1 MGAESI
7 GPGVHTAIPAR
18 HCSERSTRVN
28 ATQERDW
35 MQEQRSTTGVTR
47 RQAIRWGV
55 AAGAVASFGGLLEPA
70 LSGARGRPR
79 RRLSAGHALQ
89 VDPREFMP
97 LGELRGMQE
106 RLDEIGLRATG
117 SRVHARYAD
126 DLAARLE
133 RAGVSDVRTEPVP
146 LRRWQP
152 GEPALDV
159 LEGAEAGAVTVAN
172 YIPYSG
178 STAAGGTT
186 APLAADPGGA
196 LAPGSLAGRI
206 VLFDVA
212 DAPLTNGFFDAI
224 DYGQPHHSPGYDPS
238 APYLRPWA
246 GQGGVG
252 RRLEALRA
260 AGAVGAIGV
269 LSAPLEA
276 ARGTYMPY
284 DGKLRDIPALFLDS
298 AAGAR
303 LRGVAR
309 AGGNVRLTLAAEVDS
324 ITTPNLVGVIPGA
337 SDELVIL
344 QSHHDGTNGVEDNG
358 QEAIVAMSQYL
369 ARLPKGALPRTVLVL
384 LSTGH
389 FAGDALGTESFI
401 ARHRDDVIAQT
412 KATVTIEHLG
422 AGEWLP
428 NSAGVYEATGR
439 YELGGFFSSPYST
452 IVDLG
457 RAALQDA
464 KVTDDRL
471 LKPFSPDPRAPNGK
485 RWPGDGEGFW
495 AMAGL
500 ASLNFITGPTY
511 LLGAGFDTS
520 KLVDVAALRRQAIA
534 FTDLVLQLTRA
545 PAAGLGAPDL
555 S

>member
-1 MGAESI
+1 MK
-7 GPGVHTAIPAR
+7 
-18 HCSERSTRVN
+18 
-28 ATQERDW
+28 
-35 MQEQRSTTGVTR
+35 EQRSTAGVTR
-47 RQAIRWGV
+47 REVVRWGV
-55 AAGAVASFGGLLEPA
+55 AAGAVASFGGVLEPA
-70 LSGARGRPR
+70 LAADRGWPR
-79 RRLSAGHALQ
+79 RRLTARDALT

-97 LGELRGMQE
+97 LGELRAWQA
-106 RLDEIGLRATG
+106 RLNEIGLRATG

-133 RAGVSDVRTEPVP
+133 RAGVSEVRTESVA

-152 GEPALDV
+152 GKPALAILD
-159 LEGAEAGAVTVAN
+159 GADGGPVTVAN

-178 STAAGGTT
+178 STVAGGTT
-186 APLAADPGGA
+186 AALVADPGGT

-212 DAPLTNGFFDAI
+212 DAPLTNAFFDAL
-224 DYGQPHHSPGYDPS
+224 DYGQPHHPAGYDPK

-246 GQGGVG
+246 AQGGVG
-252 RRLEALRA
+252 SRLEALRA

-269 LSAPLEA
+269 LNVPLEA
-276 ARGTYMPY
+276 ALGTYMPY

-303 LRGVAR
+303 LRGVAQ
-309 AGGNVRLTLAAEVDS
+309 AGGSVRLTLPAEVKS
-324 ITTPNLVGVIPGA
+324 VTTPNLVGVIPGA

-344 QSHHDGTNGVEDNG
+344 HSHHDGTNGVEDNG

-369 ARLPKGALPRTVLVL
+369 ARLPRRALPRTVLLL

-389 FAGDALGTESFI
+389 FAGDALGTETFI
-401 ARHRDDVIAQT
+401 ARHRDDVIART
-412 KATVTIEHLG
+412 KASVTIEHLG

-428 NSAGVYEATGR
+428 NAAGVYEPTGR
-439 YELGGFFSSPYST
+439 YELGPFFSSPHSAV
-452 IVDLG
+452 VDLA
-457 RAALQDA
+457 RAALLEA
-464 KVTDDRL
+464 KVTEDRVVR
-471 LKPFSPDPRAPNGK
+471 PFSPDPRAPNGK

-495 AMAGL
+495 AAAGL
-500 ASLNFITGPTY
+500 PSLNFITGPTY

-520 KLVDVAALRRQAIA
+520 ELVDVAALRRQAIA
-534 FTDLVLQLTRA
+534 FTNLVLQLTRE
-545 PAAGLGAPDL
+545 PAARLGAPDL